1 MAQDLSSLIG
11 ERFDFVKIS
20 RKRRSGWNVGVVPS
34 LVGGINDELPA
45 NLIDDSESPFME
57 NLSFLG
63 GSLKSDTGYIKFS
76 SALNE
81 VPKGMFEHK
90 QADDSATRLCVTNKT
105 VYKYNITHEEWHVIK
120 GVTSS
125 TLSVALVDTDLQVTV
140 VSDAGF
146 TVGAVFGIVLDTGK
160 QLIRTVAT
168 LPGANVITFTGAAT
182 GGGAAIGNDVIEG
195 AELAGDDVNQIVF
208 MPVPGNEWTV
218 FTNGIDPPFRYDSTA
233 DTVVTVASLGGGTL
247 SSTTVC
253 KTLAM
258 YRDTL
263 ILLSL
268 VEASVFRPYKL
279 QWAKPGDPTIWNAGN
294 AGNNSLLDSRDH
306 IIAAKPIGSSLAIYR
321 SNSIVSMNFQGS
333 TAANA
338 FFRFDTSIAGES
350 TGSQG
355 VGAVSPNAVFA
366 LPDEAIV
373 LTADGVYLYR
383 GGFSIELL
391 SNSIFKG
398 TFGVDGDMDNGN
410 LGQNFVHFADRTN
423 EVFFFYRSNDAV
435 AFPDKALIL
444 NLATRKFRKRT
455 WFMEVTSAGNVTA
468 APVFVAIDDL
478 VGSIDEQSWL
488 LGGNVVASG
497 KGTILLGTIDAT
509 PATPI
514 RQVMEYN
521 YISPRDDGRSL
532 FWTFD
537 SKDFDGVDRDVIM
550 DWIEFEFGSV
560 AGQMFYSTDSG
571 QTWSSVGPLVTTTAV
586 RPIRGHINKTAR
598 KFRFR
603 IIGAAGGGEIKG
615 LSFRYKEA
623 YVA

>member
-1 MAQDLSSLIG
+1 MI
-11 ERFDFVKIS
+11 
-20 RKRRSGWNVGVVPS
+20 
-34 LVGGINDELPA
+34 GGINDELPA
-45 NLIDDSESPFME
+45 NLIDDSESPLLE
-57 NLSFLG
+57 NLSFIG

-81 VPKGMFEHK
+81 VPKGQFEHK

-105 VYKYNITHEEWHVIK
+105 VYKYNITHEEWHIIS
-120 GVTSS
+120 GGTAT

-160 QLIRTVAT
+160 QLIRTVDT
-168 LPGANVITFTGAAT
+168 LPGGNVITFLGAAT
-182 GGGAAIGNDVIEG
+182 GGGAAIGNSTIEG
-195 AELAGDDVNQIVF
+195 AELTGDDVNQIVF

-218 FTNGIDPPFRYDSTA
+218 LTNGVDPPFRYDATA
-233 DTVVTVASLGGGTL
+233 DTVVTVESLSGGTL
-247 SSTTVC
+247 SATTVC

-263 ILLSL
+263 LLL
-268 VEASVFRPYKL
+268 NLIEASTVRAYKL

-321 SNSIVSMNFQGS
+321 SNSIVLMNFQGS

-338 FFRFDTSIAGES
+338 FFRFDTAIAGES
-350 TGSQG
+350 VGSQG

-373 LTADGVYLYR
+373 LTADGLYLYR
-383 GGFSIELL
+383 GGFNIELI
-391 SNSIFKG
+391 SNSVFRG
-398 TFGVDGDMDNGN
+398 TFGVNGDMDNGN
-410 LGQNFVHFADRTN
+410 LGQNFIHFADRTN
-423 EVFFFYRSNDAV
+423 EVFCFYRSNDAT

-444 NLATRKFRKRT
+444 NLATRKFRKRIWST
-455 WFMEVTSAGNVTA
+455 EITSAGNVTA
-468 APVFVAIDDL
+468 APVFVTIDDL
-478 VGSIDEQSWL
+478 VGSINEQTWL

-497 KGTILLGTIDAT
+497 KGTILLGTVDLK
-509 PATPI
+509 
-514 RQVMEYN
+514 QVMEYN
-521 YISPRDDGRSL
+521 YITPRDDGGIL
-532 FWTFD
+532 GWTFE
-537 SKDFDGVDRDVIM
+537 SKDFDGVDRDIII
-550 DWIEFEFGSV
+550 DWVQFEFG
-560 AGQMFYSTDSG
+560 AGVGRMSYSIDSG
-571 QTWSSVGPLVTTTAV
+571 QTWNIVGPLVLTTTV
-586 RPIRGHINKTAR
+586 KPVRGHVNRTAR

-603 IIGAAGGGEIKG
+603 ILGAGGGGEIKG

-623 YVA
+623 YIA